1 MQIPGSEKLLEVA
14 SGADRGNRFANLLKK
29 TGLSKAAMSSFGEP
43 ELLDDLVDHWNAGN
57 HKEVYLFVPLS
68 FAFACVL
75 FLSCGMQRCFG
86 IPRSIL
92 LYLCILQFWTSLQFQ
107 LHFTSVIPVCSYY
120 TYSLKTV
127 VCHLSCC

>member
-57 HKEVYLFVPLS
+57 HKEVYICSYRCLLT
-68 FAFACVL
+68 
-75 FLSCGMQRCFG
+75 CGMQHCSG
-86 IPRSIL
+86 VPRSIL
-92 LYLCILQFWTSLQFQ
+92 FPSASCSVTPGWTFSCTSSLLYLFAVFVSIC
-107 LHFTSVIPVCSYY
+107 
-120 TYSLKTV
+120 
-127 VCHLSCC
+127 